1 MAEVASHR
9 IRRALA
15 RAEAGK
21 ALSID
26 EGAALLEARGAD
38 LERLMALA
46 ARLREL
52 GHGTTVTYSR
62 KVFIP
67 LTMLCRDH
75 CHYCTFAKPPAR
87 LDGPFLSPD
96 QVVAIAD
103 AGRELGCKEA
113 LFTLGDKPED
123 RYPEARAWLEERGYR
138 TTLEY
143 VRAAAIKVIEE
154 TGLLPHLN
162 PGVMTYEDMARL
174 KHVSASMGLMLE
186 TSSDRLSERGMPHFN
201 SPDKVPAV
209 RLRTIE
215 DAGRLAIPFTTGI
228 LVGIG
233 ESVRERAE
241 SLFAIRELDR
251 RYHHVQE
258 VIVQNFLAKP
268 GTAMHR
274 APEPTDEEF
283 LAAVATARVI
293 LGPAMHLQAPPNLSQ
308 PEQQLRLLDAGI
320 DDWGG
325 VSPLTP
331 DHVNPE
337 RPWPQIETLAARTAQ
352 RGLELRERLTVYPA
366 FALRPDP
373 YLAGKMQR
381 PVAALMGEDGLARE
395 GHRPEP
401 IPWQD
406 PDVAWKPRAI
416 ALTFAKGPGAGLRE
430 DAAAVYGDLASS
442 ENEVTR
448 TWAERRVAPERL
460 DADIKRALGKAE
472 AHRAI
477 TDGEALA
484 LFRAEGPALEA
495 LCRVADDL
503 RREAVGD
510 EVTYVVNRNI
520 NFTNV
525 CYVGCR
531 FCAFAQREV
540 DAESYTLT
548 LEEVAE
554 RVREAAAWGATEI
567 CMQGGIHPDLPG
579 TFYFDLLDAVKA
591 AAPDIH
597 VHAFSPMEV
606 LNGSSKLG
614 ITFREFLEECRA
626 HGLGTIPGTAAEILD
641 DDVRWVLTKGKLP
654 ADTWEEIVR
663 TAHSL
668 GIRSSSTI
676 MYGHVDAPPH
686 WVSHIRRL
694 RRIQEDTGGFTEF
707 VPLTF
712 VHQNAPIYLA
722 GRARPGATFVEN
734 RRMHAVAR
742 ILLDGAIDNVQVSW
756 VKMGIE
762 ACQTILR
769 GGANDFGGTL
779 MEETISRMAGAEWG
793 IRMEP
798 SEFEDAIPLVPP
810 STIPTGRR
818 TWRCTEIV
826 DPLLSSKG
834 GFLQNHRRVI
844 RGGECGASLHPV
856 AGTSAVPRA

>member
-1 MAEVASHR
+1 MADAVPSRARRVASTPTPSALT
-9 IRRALA
+9 RRALA

-21 ALSID
+21 ALSVD
-26 EGAALLEARGAD
+26 ETEALLVARGED

-52 GHGTTVTYSR
+52 GHGRTVTYSR

-75 CHYCTFAKPPAR
+75 CHYCTFAKPPAK
-87 LDGPFLSPD
+87 LQAPFLSPEE
-96 QVVAIAD
+96 VLAVAE
-103 AGRELGCKEA
+103 AGRRLGCKEA
-113 LFTLGDKPED
+113 LFTLGDRPEE
-123 RYPEARAWLEERGYR
+123 RYPVARAWLDERGYGS
-138 TTLEY
+138 TLDY
-143 VRAAAIKVIEE
+143 VRAMAIRVIEE

-162 PGVMTYEDMARL
+162 PGVMSWEEMARL

-186 TSSDRLSERGMPHFN
+186 TSSDRLSQRGGPHFG

-233 ESVRERAE
+233 ETARERAE
-241 SLFAIRELDR
+241 SLFGIRDLHR
-251 RYHHVQE
+251 RYHHLQE
-258 VIVQNFLAKP
+258 VIVQNFRAKP
-268 GTAMHR
+268 GTAMHD
-274 APEPTDEEF
+274 APEPAEEGF

-293 LGPAMHLQAPPNLSQ
+293 LGPQMHVQAPPNLSD
-308 PEQQLRLLDAGI
+308 PAMQLRLLDAGI

-337 RPWPQIETLAARTAQ
+337 RPWPALDVLAERTAE
-352 RGLELRERLTVYPA
+352 RGLELRERLTVYPQ

-373 YLAGKMQR
+373 YLAGKMR
-381 PVAALMGEDGLARE
+381 APVDALMGRDGLAAPGRI
-395 GHRPEP
+395 PAP
-401 IPWQD
+401 IAWQD
-406 PDVAWKPRAI
+406 PDVQWKPRGTG
-416 ALTFAKGPGAGLRE
+416 LEFAKGPGAGLRE
-430 DAAAVYGDLASS
+430 DAPAVYGDLADA

-448 TWAERRVAPERL
+448 AWFAERVEPERL
-460 DADIKRALGKAE
+460 TGAIKAALRKAE
-472 AHRAI
+472 RHRPI
-477 TDGEALA
+477 SDDEALA

-495 LCRVADDL
+495 LCSVADVL
-503 RREAVGD
+503 RAEAVG
-510 EVTYVVNRNI
+510 EEITYVVNRNI

-540 DAESYTLT
+540 DPESYTLT
-548 LEEVAE
+548 LAEVAE
-554 RVREAAAWGATEI
+554 RVREARAWGATEV

-579 TFYFDLLDAVKA
+579 AFYLDLLRAVKD

-597 VHAFSPMEV
+597 IHAFSPMEV
-606 LNGSSKLG
+606 LNGATKLG
-614 ITFREFLEECRA
+614 ISFREFLSECRA
-626 HGLGTIPGTAAEILD
+626 SGLGSMPGTAAEILD
-641 DDVRWVLTKGKLP
+641 DDVRWLLTKGKLP
-654 ADTWEEIVR
+654 ADTWEEIVK
-663 TAHSL
+663 TAHAL

-676 MYGHVDAPPH
+676 MFGHVDAPPH
-686 WVSHIRRL
+686 WVFHIRRL
-694 RRIQEDTGGFTEF
+694 ARIQGETGGFTEF

-722 GRARPGATFVEN
+722 GRARPGATFEDN

-742 ILLDGAIDNVQVSW
+742 ILLDGAIANIQVSW
-756 VKMGIE
+756 VKLGVE
-762 ACQTILR
+762 ASQVILK

-798 SEFEDAIPLVPP
+798 WEIEDAIRAIGR
-810 STIPTGRR
+810 IPVERTTTYGRLHR
-818 TWRCTEIV
+818 NGV
-826 DPLLSSKG
+826 G
-834 GFLQNHRRVI
+834 GTRDRAAN
-844 RGGECGASLHPV
+844 AV
-856 AGTSAVPRA
+856 ATRSFT